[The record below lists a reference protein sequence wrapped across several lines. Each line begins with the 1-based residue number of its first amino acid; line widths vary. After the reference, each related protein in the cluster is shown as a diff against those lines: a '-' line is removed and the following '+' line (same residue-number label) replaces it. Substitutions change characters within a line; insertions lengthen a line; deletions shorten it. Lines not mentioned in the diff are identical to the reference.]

1 MKGYTSRDVAK
12 LLGLTVAQVRGF
24 ARDGF
29 LTPPS
34 RSGRGTRRKLQ
45 FSFQDLVILQTAKAL
60 VAARIPTRRIRHAL
74 KQLRHQLPRGR
85 SLAEL
90 RITAEGDRIVVSDG
104 YTAWN
109 PESGQTHLDFA
120 VSDLATRAAP
130 IARRTA
136 QAARAAEGDLDAA
149 DWYELGL
156 ELEAV
161 EPGEARDAY
170 RRALELDAH
179 HADAHVNL
187 GRLLHEQGMIEEAER
202 HYRLALRESPD
213 HTTAAFNLGIALED
227 LNQPG
232 DAIEAY
238 RDELVPP
245 RPARLAELEAEAR
258 RTGFPIIGPATGHL
272 CYLLTRL
279 SNARQVFELGSG
291 FGYSTAWFARA
302 VKENGGGIVHHVVW
316 DDRLSREAREN
327 LVALGLAD
335 VVQFHVGEAVAALQ
349 EAAGPFDVI
358 FNDIDK
364 QDYPKALD
372 VITTKLRPGG
382 LLLVDNM
389 LWSGRIFERRD
400 TSPATRGVREL
411 TRRVQA
417 DPRWIASVIPL
428 RDGLLVAQRVEEPLG
443 LSDTLNT
450 RAKESSR

>member
-45 FSFQDLVILQTAKAL
+45 FSFQDLVILRTAKAL

-202 HYRLALRESPD
+202 HYRLA
-213 HTTAAFNLGIALED
+213 
-227 LNQPG
+227 
-232 DAIEAY
+232 
-238 RDELVPP
+238 PP

-335 VVQFHVGEAVAALQ
+335 GLADVVQFHVGEAVAALQ

-411 TRRVQA
+411 TRRIQT
-417 DPRWIASVIPL
+417 DPSWIASVIPV
-428 RDGLLVAQRVEEPLG
+428 RDGLLVAQRVEGRLG
-443 LSDTLNT
+443 LSDTLST